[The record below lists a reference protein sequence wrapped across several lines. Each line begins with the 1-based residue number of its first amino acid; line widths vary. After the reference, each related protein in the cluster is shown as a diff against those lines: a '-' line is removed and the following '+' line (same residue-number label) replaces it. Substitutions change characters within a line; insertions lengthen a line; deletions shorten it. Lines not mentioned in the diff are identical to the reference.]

1 MIIGTLE
8 LELRFSKPQSL
19 KEKRTILKSLIMRIR
34 NQFNVA
40 IAEVDGMDLWQA
52 SSLVVAAVGRETK
65 QVNEV
70 LDRVTNFIQSLRDV
84 EIMNHSLSIF

>member
-1 MIIGTLE
+1 
-8 LELRFSKPQSL
+8 
-19 KEKRTILKSLIMRIR
+19 MRIR

-65 QVNEV
+65 QVNEI
-70 LDRVTNFIQSLRDV
+70 LDHVTDFIRSLREV
-84 EIMNHSLSIF
+84 EITNHSLSIF